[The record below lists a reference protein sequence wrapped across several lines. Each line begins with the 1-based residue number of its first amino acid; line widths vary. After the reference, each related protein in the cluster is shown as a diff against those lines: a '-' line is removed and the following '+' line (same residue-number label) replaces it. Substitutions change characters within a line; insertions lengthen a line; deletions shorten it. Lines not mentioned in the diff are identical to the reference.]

1 MKGKLFGGVLVAA
14 LVAAGAA
21 GPVYA
26 ASPTQDQRVAMVNLE
41 AAKGSF
47 LASQRL
53 QALKDNRIDLASI
66 KADTPASNWFTRV
79 KSSEV
84 NMVTNRFEGKRQAEI
99 NANGKTFYGTGDGAA
114 AAIANNPSICNA
126 KDPLTGETVNKSE
139 AVIFANASGKVYYFK
154 SEHTFKGL
162 LSLATP
168 DTVYGYTAVQ
178 R

>member
-1 MKGKLFGGVLVAA
+1 MKGKLFGGVLIAT
-14 LVAAGAA
+14 LMAAGAVVPAYA
-21 GPVYA
+21 GT
-26 ASPTQDQRVAMVNLE
+26 SMEQDQKAAIVNLE

-53 QALKDNRIDLASI
+53 QALKDNRTDLAGI

-84 NMVTNRFEGKRQAEI
+84 NMVTNRFEGEKQDAI
-99 NANGKTFYGTGDGAA
+99 IVNGKTFYGTGDGVAEN
-114 AAIANNPSICNA
+114 IANNPSICNA
-126 KDPLTGETVNKSE
+126 KDPFTGETVNKAE
-139 AVIFANASGKVYYFK
+139 AVIYTDASGKVFYFQ

-168 DTVYGYTAVQ
+168 DTVFGYSAP